1 MATGW
6 EEIGQDR
13 MADVPGLALFVGDGT
28 SGRYHDLAT
37 VPPAAALADYA
48 ARYVSDGPRTVSWH
62 LYMDGKEA
70 YSGWHTFGAEC

>member
-6 EEIGQDR
+6 KEIRQDR
-13 MADVPGLALFVGDGT
+13 MADVPGLALFVGDDT
-28 SGRYHDLAT
+28 LGRYHDLAT

-48 ARYVSDGPRTVSWH
+48 ARYVRDPSATVNWH

-70 YSGWHTFGAEC
+70 YSGWHTFGADF